1 MAVFKHIG
9 NQLSSYCMFRVIEIL
24 FCSLT
29 IISMGFVTL
38 GLANYTKHKTESYF
52 TSNTSV
58 VERTNDKESLSII
71 YF

>member
-38 GLANYTKHKTESYF
+38 GLANYNKHNTESYS

-58 VERTNDKESLSII
+58 VERAIAKESLLII